1 VSEFPPIEELVP
13 HAGAMVLLDEMLS
26 WSPGRARC
34 RLIIR
39 PGAPFVHQGVV
50 QSVVGIEYMAQA
62 VAACLGYE
70 ALVGGGGVRV
80 GMIIACK
87 RFDAHGDGMRIG
99 DELLVDVEAL
109 QGNDT
114 LSHFNC
120 KLTRG
125 DALFAEA
132 VLTLYHPPQLSAAG

>member
-1 VSEFPPIEELVP
+1 VSDFPPIEALVP
-13 HAGAMVLLDEMLS
+13 HTGAMVLLDAMLS

-39 PGAPFVHQGVV
+39 AGAPFVRNGTVE
-50 QSVVGIEYMAQA
+50 SVVGIEYMAQA

-70 ALVGGGGVRV
+70 ALVGGGGVRM

-87 RFDAHGDGMRIG
+87 RFDAYGDRFLVG
-99 DELLVDVEAL
+99 DELLVDVAAL

-114 LSHFNC
+114 LSHFEC

-125 DALFAEA
+125 RELFAEA
-132 VLTLYHPPQLSAAG
+132 VLALYHAPQLPAAE